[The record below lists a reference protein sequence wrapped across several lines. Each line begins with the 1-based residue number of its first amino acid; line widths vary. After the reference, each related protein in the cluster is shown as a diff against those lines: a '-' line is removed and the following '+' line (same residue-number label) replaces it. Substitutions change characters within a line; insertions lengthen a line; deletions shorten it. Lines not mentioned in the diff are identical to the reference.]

1 MTTLHLPPSPAL
13 DDPRAGSRV
22 TANAH
27 ASSLAA
33 AATVASDLLLR
44 GRKVI
49 QIEHN
54 GALYQLRATKLGKL
68 ILTK

>member
-1 MTTLHLPPSPAL
+1 MKTLSLPLSPDLMVRRKGQPAVE
-13 DDPRAGSRV
+13 RV
-22 TANAH
+22 
-27 ASSLAA
+27 
-33 AATVASDLLLR
+33 ATSDGLTLASDLLMR

-54 GALYQLRATKLGKL
+54 GSLYQLRATKLGKL

>member
-1 MTTLHLPPSPAL
+1 MAASTALPLPGSAPVPSQS
-13 DDPRAGSRV
+13 RAPHGNAGGAEVV
-22 TANAH
+22 T
-27 ASSLAA
+27 SSA
-33 AATVASDLLLR
+33 LLR
-44 GRKVI
+44 GRPYV

>member
-1 MTTLHLPPSPAL
+1 MLPMKTLSLPLPPAL
-13 DDPRAGSRV
+13 DGRRAHTTPV
-22 TANAH
+22 AP
-27 ASSLAA
+27 AA
-33 AATVASDLLLR
+33 AELTVASDMLMR

>member
-1 MTTLHLPPSPAL
+1 MAASTALPH
-13 DDPRAGSRV
+13 AGP
-22 TANAH
+22 
-27 ASSLAA
+27 AA
-33 AATVASDLLLR
+33 AQSLPRPPAGLPAGPEVVASTSLLR
-44 GRKVI
+44 GRPYV

>member
-1 MTTLHLPPSPAL
+1 MAASTALPHAGPFSAPARPRPTADAPATPKVVASTTLLGGQPY
-13 DDPRAGSRV
+13 V
-22 TANAH
+22 
-27 ASSLAA
+27 
-33 AATVASDLLLR
+33 
-44 GRKVI
+44 

>member
-1 MTTLHLPPSPAL
+1 MKTLTLPSSPELQVHRHRQPAVEAPSA
-13 DDPRAGSRV
+13 SVEV
-22 TANAH
+22 T
-27 ASSLAA
+27 L
-33 AATVASDLLLR
+33 ASDLLMK

>member
-1 MTTLHLPPSPAL
+1 MKTVTLPTHSQP
-13 DDPRAGSRV
+13 PRAHG
-22 TANAH
+22 H
-27 ASSLAA
+27 AAVETQAPAA
-33 AATVASDLLLR
+33 ELTLASDLLMR

-49 QIEHN
+49 QIQHN